1 MASTTDTTTTT
12 IIKSDRIG
20 RSQYRP
26 QYKAEVLAAYR
37 ESGMSGHA
45 FAEQCGIK
53 YSTFASWV
61 TKANKSTGQ
70 GAIRSSGSPFVLA
83 EFESPGA
90 SAAESRSEL
99 EIKLPGGAIAT
110 ATSCDQIRLLAELL
124 KALA

>member
-90 SAAESRSEL
+90 LASRSPL

-110 ATSCDQIRLLAELL
+110 ATSCDQIQLLAELL

>member
-37 ESGMSGHA
+37 ESGMSGRA

-53 YSTFASWV
+53 YPTFASWV
-61 TKANKSTGQ
+61 TKENKSTGP
-70 GAIRSSGSPFVLA
+70 GTIRSSGSPFVLA

-90 SAAESRSEL
+90 SASRSAL

-110 ATSCDQIRLLAELL
+110 ATSCDQVRLLAELL

>member
-1 MASTTDTTTTT
+1 MRDSTTTS

-26 QYKAEVLAAYR
+26 QYKAEVLAAFR
-37 ESGMSGHA
+37 ESGMSGRA

-53 YSTFASWV
+53 YATFASWV
-61 TKANKSTGQ
+61 TKANKGTAQ
-70 GAIRSSGSPFVLA
+70 EAITSCSSPFALA

-90 SAAESRSEL
+90 STSRPAL
-99 EIKLPGGAIAT
+99 EIKFPGGAIAT
-110 ATSCDQIRLLAELL
+110 ATSCDQVRLLADLL

>member
-1 MASTTDTTTTT
+1 MASTTDTTTST

-26 QYKAEVLAAYR
+26 QYKAEVLAAYQ
-37 ESGMSGHA
+37 ESGMSGRA

-53 YSTFASWV
+53 YPTFASWV
-61 TKANKSTGQ
+61 TKENKSTGQ

-83 EFESPGA
+83 EFESPSA
-90 SAAESRSEL
+90 SASRSSL
-99 EIKLPGGAIAT
+99 EIKLPGGAIVT
-110 ATSCDQIRLLAELL
+110 ATSGDQIQLLAELL

>member
-1 MASTTDTTTTT
+1 MTDSTATS

-20 RSQYRP
+20 RSQYRS

-37 ESGMSGHA
+37 ECGMSGRA

-61 TKANKSTGQ
+61 TNANKSTAQ
-70 GAIRSSGSPFVLA
+70 GAIKSPGSPFVLA
-83 EFESPGA
+83 EFESTGVSA
-90 SAAESRSEL
+90 SRAAL
-99 EIKLPGGAIAT
+99 EIKLPGGALAT
-110 ATSCDQIRLLAELL
+110 ATSCDQIRLLAKLL